1 MRASIAFIAGLLA
14 SGAAVGAARA
24 EAPRRAYDIPAKSLA
39 DALIDLGLQ
48 ARATIGGTP
57 ACHGR
62 SRPLVGQYT
71 LTEALDHLLAGSS
84 CRYEMVDACTVRIVR
99 ARRWPFLPHPAPV
112 AAAPVAPAEPVPA
125 SETEEAIVSPRAA
138 EASRGA
144 LESLSRMMVKPEPS
158 SDGTLEGLVR
168 EMLRPMLREWLDA
181 HLPEMVEAMV
191 AKEIARITREG
202 R

>member
-1 MRASIAFIAGLLA
+1 MDPTASLAAVQVMDCGVFLLGDVTFLNEKTTLVGALGEWYVLA
-14 SGAAVGAARA
+14 SATSSWALPAR
-24 EAPRRAYDIPAKSLA
+24 
-39 DALIDLGLQ
+39 
-48 ARATIGGTP
+48 
-57 ACHGR
+57 
-62 SRPLVGQYT
+62 
-71 LTEALDHLLAGSS
+71 
-84 CRYEMVDACTVRIVR
+84 
-99 ARRWPFLPHPAPV
+99 
-112 AAAPVAPAEPVPA
+112 
-125 SETEEAIVSPRAA
+125 RAA